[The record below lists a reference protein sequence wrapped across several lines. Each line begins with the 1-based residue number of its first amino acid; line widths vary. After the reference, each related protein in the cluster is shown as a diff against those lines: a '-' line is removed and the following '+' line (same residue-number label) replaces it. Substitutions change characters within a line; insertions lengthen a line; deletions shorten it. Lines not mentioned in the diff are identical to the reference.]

1 MAGGETV
8 LPKHQS
14 RSDSDV
20 YIMQIQEIIRSHVLV
35 IGSGGAGVRAAI
47 EASAH
52 GTCVL
57 ISRTIAGKG
66 GCTIMA
72 EGGYNAVMNEAD
84 SIADHFADT
93 MKGGAYLNDQD
104 LVHVLTKEAPDRMQ
118 DLISWGAVFDVTDSC
133 TICQRPFGGQCFPR
147 TCYAGDRTGHEMMI
161 TLMERLA
168 HTPVRVCH
176 EVAAFDLLISEG
188 RVIGALGLDRKG
200 RLYTFLADATVLAT
214 GGGTRVYDIST
225 NSTSGTGDGY
235 AMGWRAGAEL
245 IDMEQVQFHP
255 TGAVYP
261 WDARGRL
268 VTEAV
273 RGEGGVLKNSLGERF
288 MSRYDPDRMEL
299 STRDVVARA
308 CATEIMQ
315 GRGTPHGGVW
325 LDVTHLPART
335 IEERLPVMLEQFLKY
350 GVDIRTEPMEV
361 APTAHHIMGGLRIDP
376 SCQTTLPGL
385 YACGEVS
392 GGVHGANRLG
402 GNALAETQV
411 FGARAGASAGRNAR
425 REGEVPDDQISSAVL
440 MLEGYLNGDI
450 LPDQVKGE
458 VQRIMWK
465 GAGIF
470 RNKAALEE
478 TRAALDVLSRKR
490 LKAVD
495 PSGFID
501 CCTTRN
507 MIDTARLI
515 VTAALLREESRGAH
529 VRTDV
534 TQDWDNQTSPFGH
547 TILTRT
553 GATIERRRS

>member
-1 MAGGETV
+1 MTAEEAL

-14 RSDSDV
+14 HSDSDV

-47 EASAH
+47 EASGH

-84 SIADHFADT
+84 TIADHFADT

-104 LVHVLTKEAPDRMQ
+104 LVHVLTEEAPDRMQ

-147 TCYAGDRTGHEMMI
+147 TCYAGDRTGHEMMV

-176 EVAAFDLLISEG
+176 EIAAFDLLISEG

-225 NSTSGTGDGY
+225 NSMSGTGDGY

-361 APTAHHIMGGLRIDP
+361 APTAHHMMGGLRIDP
-376 SCQTTLPGL
+376 YSQTTLPGL
-385 YACGEVS
+385 YACGEVA
-392 GGVHGANRLG
+392 GGLHGANRLG

-411 FGARAGASAGRNAR
+411 FGTRAGASAGTTVE
-425 REGEVPDDQISSAVL
+425 REIKTPDDQVASAVS
-440 MLEGYLNGDI
+440 MLEGFISGDI
-450 LPDQVKGE
+450 LPDKVKGE
-458 VQRIMWK
+458 VQRIMWN

-478 TRAALDVLSRKR
+478 TRAALDVLARKR

-547 TILTRT
+547 SILTRT

>member
-1 MAGGETV
+1 
-8 LPKHQS
+8 
-14 RSDSDV
+14 
-20 YIMQIQEIIRSHVLV
+20 MQIQEIIRSHVLV

-47 EASAH
+47 EASAA

-57 ISRTIAGKG
+57 ISRTIVGKG

-72 EGGYNAVMNEAD
+72 EGGYNAVMNEED
-84 SIADHFADT
+84 NISDHFTDT

-104 LVHVLTKEAPDRMQ
+104 LVRVLTEEAPLRMN

-161 TLMERLA
+161 TLMERLSG
-168 HTPVRVCH
+168 TNVRICH
-176 EVAAFDLLISEG
+176 EIAAFDLLVSEG

-214 GGGTRVYDIST
+214 GGGTRVFDIST

-245 IDMEQVQFHP
+245 IDMEQIQFHP

-288 MSRYDPDRMEL
+288 MARYDPVKMEL

-308 CATEIMQ
+308 CATEIME

-325 LDVTHLPART
+325 LDVSHLPARQ

-376 SCQTTLPGL
+376 FCQTTLPGL
-385 YACGEVS
+385 YACGEAA

-411 FGARAGASAGRNAR
+411 FGARAGGSASKASVQNISA
-425 REGEVPDDQISSAVL
+425 PQDQVGAALS
-440 MLEGYLNGDI
+440 MMDGYLSGDV
-450 LPDQVKGE
+450 LPDVVKHE
-458 VQRIMWK
+458 LQTIMWR

-470 RNKAALEE
+470 RSKVVLEE
-478 TRAALDVLSRKR
+478 TKVGLDHLSRKK

-495 PSGFID
+495 PSGLID
-501 CCTTRN
+501 CCITRN

-515 VTAALLREESRGAH
+515 VTAALLRDESRGAH
-529 VRTDV
+529 VRTDII
-534 TQDWDNQTSPFGH
+534 QDWDNQNSPFGH

>member
-1 MAGGETV
+1 
-8 LPKHQS
+8 
-14 RSDSDV
+14 
-20 YIMQIQEIIRSHVLV
+20 MQDQEIIRSHVLV

-47 EASAH
+47 EASNA

-57 ISRTIAGKG
+57 ISKTIVGKG

-72 EGGYNAVMNEAD
+72 EGGYNAVMSEAD
-84 SIADHFADT
+84 TISDHYADT

-104 LVHVLTKEAPDRMQ
+104 LVHTLTKEAPDRMQ

-147 TCYAGDRTGHEMMI
+147 TCYAGDRTGHEMMV
-161 TLMERLA
+161 TLMERLYNSK
-168 HTPVRVCH
+168 VRVFH
-176 EVAAFDLLISEG
+176 EIAVFDLIVSEG
-188 RVIGALGLDRKG
+188 RVTGALGLDQKG
-200 RLYTFLADATVLAT
+200 RLYCFLADATVLAT
-214 GGGTRVYDIST
+214 GGGTRVFDIST
-225 NSTSGTGDGY
+225 NSMSGTGDGY

-273 RGEGGVLKNSLGERF
+273 RGEGGILKNSLGERF
-288 MSRYDPDRMEL
+288 MSRYDPERMEL

-308 CATEIMQ
+308 CATEIME

-325 LDVTHLPART
+325 LDVTHLPARS

-376 SCQTTLPGL
+376 YCQTTLPCL
-385 YACGEVS
+385 FACGEVA

-411 FGARAGASAGRNAR
+411 FGMRAGESAGKTVK
-425 REGEVPDDQISSAVL
+425 REISVPDDRVATAVE
-440 MLEGYLNGDI
+440 MLEGFLAGNV
-450 LPDQVKGE
+450 LPDQVKRE
-458 VQRIMWK
+458 VQRAMWN

-478 TRAALDVLSRKR
+478 TKATLDALSRKK
-490 LKAVD
+490 LKALD

-507 MIDTARLI
+507 MIDTARFI

-529 VRTDV
+529 VRTDI

-547 TILTRT
+547 TILTRI

>member
-14 RSDSDV
+14 RSDCDV

-385 YACGEVS
+385 YACGEVA

-450 LPDQVKGE
+450 LPDLVKGE

>member
-1 MAGGETV
+1 
-8 LPKHQS
+8 
-14 RSDSDV
+14 
-20 YIMQIQEIIRSHVLV
+20 
-35 IGSGGAGVRAAI
+35 
-47 EASAH
+47 
-52 GTCVL
+52 
-57 ISRTIAGKG
+57 
-66 GCTIMA
+66 
-72 EGGYNAVMNEAD
+72 
-84 SIADHFADT
+84 
-93 MKGGAYLNDQD
+93 
-104 LVHVLTKEAPDRMQ
+104 
-118 DLISWGAVFDVTDSC
+118 
-133 TICQRPFGGQCFPR
+133 
-147 TCYAGDRTGHEMMI
+147 
-161 TLMERLA
+161 
-168 HTPVRVCH
+168 
-176 EVAAFDLLISEG
+176 
-188 RVIGALGLDRKG
+188 
-200 RLYTFLADATVLAT
+200 
-214 GGGTRVYDIST
+214 
-225 NSTSGTGDGY
+225 
-235 AMGWRAGAEL
+235 
-245 IDMEQVQFHP
+245 
-255 TGAVYP
+255 
-261 WDARGRL
+261 
-268 VTEAV
+268 
-273 RGEGGVLKNSLGERF
+273 
-288 MSRYDPDRMEL
+288 
-299 STRDVVARA
+299 
-308 CATEIMQ
+308 MQ

>member
-1 MAGGETV
+1 MISPGDV
-8 LPKHQS
+8 LPKIQRWS
-14 RSDSDV
+14 GYDLYV
-20 YIMQIQEIIRSHVLV
+20 MQIQEIIRSHVLV

-47 EASAH
+47 EASAA

-57 ISRTIAGKG
+57 ISRTIVGKG

-72 EGGYNAVMNEAD
+72 EGGYNAVMNEED
-84 SIADHFADT
+84 NISDHFTDT

-104 LVHVLTKEAPDRMQ
+104 LVRVLTEEAPLRMN

-161 TLMERLA
+161 TLMERLSG
-168 HTPVRVCH
+168 TNVRICH
-176 EVAAFDLLISEG
+176 EIAAFDLLVSEG

-214 GGGTRVYDIST
+214 GGGTRVFDIST

-245 IDMEQVQFHP
+245 IDMEQIQFHP

-288 MSRYDPDRMEL
+288 MARYDPVKMEL

-308 CATEIMQ
+308 CATEIME

-325 LDVTHLPART
+325 LDVSHLPARQ

-376 SCQTTLPGL
+376 FCQTTLPGL
-385 YACGEVS
+385 YACGEAA

-411 FGARAGASAGRNAR
+411 FGARAGGSASKASVQNISA
-425 REGEVPDDQISSAVL
+425 PQDQVGAALS
-440 MLEGYLNGDI
+440 MMDGYLSGDV
-450 LPDQVKGE
+450 LPDVVKHE
-458 VQRIMWK
+458 LQTIMWR

-470 RNKAALEE
+470 RSKVVLEE
-478 TRAALDVLSRKR
+478 TKVGLDHLSRKK

-495 PSGFID
+495 PSGLID
-501 CCTTRN
+501 CCITRN

-515 VTAALLREESRGAH
+515 VTAAILRDESRGAH
-529 VRTDV
+529 VRTDIM
-534 TQDWDNQTSPFGH
+534 QDWDNKNSPFGH